1 MLSCKVLRI
10 ANHFSLQR
18 YINLLI
24 YANISLK
31 KRGFL
36 QKIPPIPHSPPLLF
50 LPPPSS
56 SSLPSIPLIIN
67 IPSYK
72 ELTIS

>member
-1 MLSCKVLRI
+1 MLSCKVLRRT
-10 ANHFSLQR
+10 NHFSLQR

-36 QKIPPIPHSPPLLF
+36 QKIPPNSPFPTSPL
-50 LPPPSS
+50 PSS

>member
-1 MLSCKVLRI
+1 MLSCKVLRRT
-10 ANHFSLQR
+10 NHFSLQR

-31 KRGFL
+31 KEGFPS
-36 QKIPPIPHSPPLLF
+36 KNSPNSPFPTSPL
-50 LPPPSS
+50 PS

>member
-1 MLSCKVLRI
+1 MLSCKVLRRT
-10 ANHFSLQR
+10 NHFSLQR

-36 QKIPPIPHSPPLLF
+36 QKIPPNSPFPASPL
-50 LPPPSS
+50 PSS

>member
-31 KRGFL
+31 KRGSL
-36 QKIPPIPHSPPLLF
+36 QKKSPNSPFPTSPL
-50 LPPPSS
+50 PSS

-72 ELTIS
+72 ELMIS

>member
-1 MLSCKVLRI
+1 MLSYKVLRI

-31 KRGFL
+31 KREVPS
-36 QKIPPIPHSPPLLF
+36 KNSPNSPFPTSPL
-50 LPPPSS
+50 PSS